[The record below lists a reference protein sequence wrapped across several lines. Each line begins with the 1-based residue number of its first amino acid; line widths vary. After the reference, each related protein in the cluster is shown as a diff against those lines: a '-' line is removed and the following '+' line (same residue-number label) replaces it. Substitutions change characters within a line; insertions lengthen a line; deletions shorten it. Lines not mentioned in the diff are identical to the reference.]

1 VEELLAANQ
10 NTLHSD
16 QMLTSLM
23 HCVGGT
29 LGHYP
34 GFVETWYKDYE
45 QRKAAGD
52 IEVVHKEKSF
62 YD

>member
-1 VEELLAANQ
+1 VEELLASNQ
-10 NTLHSD
+10 TMLHSD

-29 LGHYP
+29 LGL

-52 IEVVHKEKSF
+52 IEVVHKE
-62 YD
+62 